1 MNIFYK
7 NKQVNRLKR
16 QLTVQ
21 GAFVYRFEFSNLIG
35 LTEQVWLLEVFIQI
49 PKYKE
54 NGQLTC

>member
-54 NGQLTC
+54 NG